1 MGVKPVCN
9 YHQVFKSTWLFG
21 AFSPIDG
28 ASFMLTLPA
37 CNTHTFQLF
46 LKEMSSYKPDE
57 LKVIVLDNGAFHKA
71 KRLLIPG
78 NILLVFLP
86 PYSPELNP
94 AEKIWQQ
101 FKRAFTNRLFTTLD
115 EVDNF
120 ITEQTILLNDNI
132 VKKTCRYAYI
142 SVNEFWSFV

>member
-37 CNTHTFQLF
+37 CNTDTFQLF
-46 LKEMSSYKPDE
+46 LKEMSSYKPNE

-71 KRLLIPG
+71 KRLIIPG

-101 FKRAFTNRLFTTLD
+101 FKRAFTNHLFTTLD

-120 ITEQTILLNDNI
+120 ITEQTILINDNI
-132 VKKTCRYAYI
+132 VKKTCRYGYI
-142 SVNEFWSFV
+142 FVNEFWSFV